1 MQKRRGEIIKVSDL
15 FEKYKT
21 RFKPPQGSVI
31 KEVVEVI
38 NDITGFKIKPEQLKY
53 SVHTR
58 VISMALP
65 GILKQEILLKQDE
78 ILIHLKARLGEYNS
92 PSLLR

>member
-1 MQKRRGEIIKVSDL
+1 
-15 FEKYKT
+15 
-21 RFKPPQGSVI
+21 
-31 KEVVEVI
+31 
-38 NDITGFKIKPEQLKY
+38 
-53 SVHTR
+53 
-58 VISMALP
+58 MALP

>member
-1 MQKRRGEIIKVSDL
+1 MQKRRGEIIKVADL

-21 RFKPPQGSVI
+21 RFKPPQSSVI
-31 KEVVEVI
+31 KEVIEVI
-38 NDITGFKIKPEQLKY
+38 EDITSFKLKPEQLKY

-58 VISMALP
+58 VVSLAVP

-78 ILIHLKARLGEYNS
+78 ILIHLKARLGEHNA